1 MKKIFEPSIARAAR
15 AYTRLGHIE
24 LAEKAGVTSRTI
36 YKLEKDG
43 RVTPGSLDKILK
55 VLRENG
61 VTLVADG
68 GTNEVCGLLFGKGEH
83 KQPD

>member
-24 LAEKAGVTSRTI
+24 LAEKAGVTSRTV

-43 RVTPGSLDKILK
+43 RVTPASLDKIMK
-55 VLRENG
+55 VLRVNG
-61 VTLVADG
+61 VTLILDES
-68 GTNEVCGLLFGKGEH
+68 TNEVCGLKFTKVEGLN
-83 KQPD
+83 